1 VDLFLLA
8 HEKKLMSIAPFTG
21 IDLML
26 FIFFLLLVDISA
38 VIIALKG
45 PLHTRYSI
53 QYSLRCCLLSSL
65 SSAYSEAFLSQE
77 WQRA

>member
-65 SSAYSEAFLSQE
+65 SIAYSEAFLSQE